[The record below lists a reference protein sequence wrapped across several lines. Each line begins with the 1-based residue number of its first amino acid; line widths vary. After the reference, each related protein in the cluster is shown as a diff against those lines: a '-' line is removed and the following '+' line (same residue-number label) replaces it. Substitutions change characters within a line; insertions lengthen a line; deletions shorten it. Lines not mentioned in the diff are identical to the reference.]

1 MLTPPSPHITITH
14 VVVRP
19 NDMDADRHVSNAVY
33 FDYFYQARLEHLRRL
48 GIYDVG
54 NPQYANLC
62 A

>member
-19 NDMDADRHVSNAVY
+19 NDMDADRHVSHAVY

-48 GIYDVG
+48 GIYDGG
-54 NPQYANLC
+54 NPQYANLF